1 MVCVTETIDIE
12 LTDTEG
18 SLRKNWIKA
27 SDTIHNFCVTSLYI
41 DDVGGKSY
49 SSKIRC
55 NAIKKKE
62 KSFTEFH
69 KLCVFIIWRRRFM
82 TSKNY
87 LLHSAPNLLFI
98 FSTESQF
105 LSSGVSS
112 PPCNTMCC
120 LSCLQWCYPWASL
133 SLSSKYNSGNIQMVI
148 FNYLTFD

>member
-27 SDTIHNFCVTSLYI
+27 SDTIHNFCVTSLHI
-41 DDVGGKSY
+41 DDVGGNSY
-49 SSKIRC
+49 SSKIRS
-55 NAIKKKE
+55 NAIKKKR
-62 KSFTEFH
+62 KKASQSFTN
-69 KLCVFIIWRRRFM
+69 CVFIIRRRRFM

-120 LSCLQWCYPWASL
+120 LSCLQ
-133 SLSSKYNSGNIQMVI
+133 
-148 FNYLTFD
+148 